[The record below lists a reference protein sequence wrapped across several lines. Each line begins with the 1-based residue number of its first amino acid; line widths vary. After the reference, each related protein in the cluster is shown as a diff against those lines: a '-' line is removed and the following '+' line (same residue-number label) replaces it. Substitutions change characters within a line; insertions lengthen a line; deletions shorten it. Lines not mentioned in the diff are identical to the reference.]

1 MLISHELTPGEM
13 LAELLKGRRVTPKD
27 TARFKVLRH
36 DRDLCPIFKSHLKA
50 MLDVYAAYRQD
61 AHDMQS
67 IRDDGVDVLLKYQ
80 DRDEVD
86 RRAALQIKS
95 NDEFDKWEKGTLA
108 LPMIAKAQYS
118 AAVENAQIEDYYLIL
133 CVDEIR
139 HRKKVRSLLS
149 EFKNYKRCTIIEP
162 CDALGFIEMSEHEV
176 VARVTRLLCRD
187 DVVLTAA
194 VDELDREAPDTAYVL
209 LAIVC
214 QGLRGELKVDGG
226 TLNTIWA
233 EFLEFAPHLERDD
246 RLGGVLSDLQ
256 GAGVL
261 RWEGESDFI
270 EIQNLPKAVCAL
282 YFDRK
287 VRGLEPDGDI
297 FTSLLHLLEVADRLA
312 DPTA

>member
-1 MLISHELTPGEM
+1 
-13 LAELLKGRRVTPKD
+13 
-27 TARFKVLRH
+27 
-36 DRDLCPIFKSHLKA
+36 

-86 RRAALQIKS
+86 CRAALQIKS
-95 NDEFDKWEKGTLA
+95 NDEFDKWEKGTLP
-108 LPMIAKAQYS
+108 LPMIAKAQYV
-118 AAVENAQIEDYYLIL
+118 AAVENARIEDYYLVL
-133 CVDEIR
+133 CVDEIQ
-139 HRKKVRSLLS
+139 HRKRVRSILS
-149 EFKNYKRCTIIEP
+149 EFKNFGHCTIIEP
-162 CDALGFIEMSEHEV
+162 CDALGFVEMSEHEV
-176 VARVTRLLCRD
+176 VAKVTRLLCRD

-194 VDELDREAPDTAYVL
+194 IEELDREAPDTAYVL

-214 QGLRGELKVDGG
+214 QGLRGDTKVDGG

-233 EFLEFAPHLERDD
+233 DFLEFAPHLEKHD
-246 RLGGVLSDLQ
+246 RLGGVLSELQ

-261 RWEGESDFI
+261 RWEGESDYI
-270 EIQNLPKAVCAL
+270 EIQNLPKGVCAL

-297 FTSLLHLLEVADRLA
+297 FASLLHLLDVAERLA
-312 DPTA
+312 DQAE

>member
-1 MLISHELTPGEM
+1 MTPGEM

-27 TARFKVLRH
+27 TARFRDLRH
-36 DRDLCPIFKSHLKA
+36 DRDLCPVFKSHLKA

-67 IRDDGVDVLLKYQ
+67 MRDDGVDVLLKYQ
-80 DRDEVD
+80 DRDEID

-95 NDEFDKWEKGTLA
+95 NDEFDQWAKGTLS

-118 AAVENAQIEDYYLIL
+118 AAVENAQIEDYYLVL
-133 CVDEIR
+133 CVDEIH
-139 HRKKVRSLLS
+139 HRKKIRSLLS

-162 CDALGFIEMSEHEV
+162 CDALGFVEMTEHEV

-187 DVVLTAA
+187 DLVLTAA
-194 VDELDREAPDTAYVL
+194 VEELDREAPDTAFVL

-214 QGLRGELKVDGG
+214 QALRGDLNIDIG
-226 TLNTIWA
+226 TLHSIWA
-233 EFLEFAPHLERDD
+233 DFVEFAPHLENDD
-246 RLGGVLSDLQ
+246 RLGAVVSDLQ
-256 GAGVL
+256 GSGVL
-261 RWEGESDFI
+261 RWEGEHDMVEI
-270 EIQNLPKAVCAL
+270 ENLPKAVCAL

-297 FTSLLHLLEVADRLA
+297 FASLLHLLDVADRLSEQS
-312 DPTA
+312 D